1 MPAALQPLVIT
12 SDSKSLHTAIL
23 DSAAFLRSGYRGFL
37 KLLKRGCLVHIY
49 INIYSKR
56 RGYFFLKEIP
66 QDYSDGD
73 DGGGEEGGEA
83 QRLVE
88 GGERMEG
95 GGVGGVEDD
104 VLSFCL
110 HGAAQ
115 GCRGSETKHDASEA
129 EGPSSKAKRGGKR
142 VESLREREGGQGGGG
157 GEGGGREEG
166 REGGGG
172 KLRTHRF
179 ALKSD

>member
-1 MPAALQPLVIT
+1 
-12 SDSKSLHTAIL
+12 
-23 DSAAFLRSGYRGFL
+23 
-37 KLLKRGCLVHIY
+37 
-49 INIYSKR
+49 
-56 RGYFFLKEIP
+56 
-66 QDYSDGD
+66 
-73 DGGGEEGGEA
+73 
-83 QRLVE
+83 
-88 GGERMEG
+88 ME

-142 VESLREREGGQGGGG
+142 VESLREREGGK
-157 GEGGGREEG
+157 EEERG
-166 REGGGG
+166 REGRRKGWGG
-172 KLRTHRF
+172 LRTHRF

>member
-1 MPAALQPLVIT
+1 MPAALQPPVIT

-23 DSAAFLRSGYRGFL
+23 DSAAFLRFGYRGFL
-37 KLLKRGCLVHIY
+37 KLLRLWQPRSYIY
-49 INIYSKR
+49 IFQEAR
-56 RGYFFLKEIP
+56 VFFFKEIP

-95 GGVGGVEDD
+95 GVGGVEND

-129 EGPSSKAKRGGKR
+129 VGPSSKAKRGGKR
-142 VESLREREGGQGGGG
+142 VESLREREGGK
-157 GEGGGREEG
+157 EEEREEG
-166 REGGGG
+166 GKREGGG
-172 KLRTHRF
+172 LRTHRF